1 MVLEVLIEDRFF
13 EFDELIVFLLLDQL
27 GSLLEVRSQFRFLG
41 QIFVEVYFLNEVYH
55 ELLKLLIILLIMT
68 QIDLPILVAKWSH
81 PPTRLLCI

>member
-41 QIFVEVYFLNEVYH
+41 QIFVEVYLLNEV
-55 ELLKLLIILLIMT
+55 
-68 QIDLPILVAKWSH
+68 
-81 PPTRLLCI
+81 